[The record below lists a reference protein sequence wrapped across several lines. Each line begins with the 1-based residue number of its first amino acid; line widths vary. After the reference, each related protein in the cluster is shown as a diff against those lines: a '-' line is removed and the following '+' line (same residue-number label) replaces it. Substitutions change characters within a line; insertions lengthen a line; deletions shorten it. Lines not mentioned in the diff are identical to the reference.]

1 MHDVAIDIKHLSF
14 AYRRGDDRVFSDL
27 SLTIRNN
34 EVTCI
39 LGHNG
44 AGKTTL
50 LHLIYG
56 TLQRAEGSVTIC
68 SPNVRTYGDIFF
80 YSGDSRQNRDLSTR
94 QIIRFRELAF
104 ARKPDLTTVRGLV
117 KRFNFG
123 KHLDTPTKN
132 LSSGNKVR
140 SSFIAGL
147 SFRPTLLLLDEP
159 TNSIDPET
167 RECLKGLVQTQK
179 LLGSAIVLVTHDLD
193 FAHAVANRALVI
205 EHGEIVH
212 EDGEIGLLGREEFTR
227 QYLRYTA
234 ERSVD
239 V

>member
-1 MHDVAIDIKHLSF
+1 MHDVVIDIQDLSF
-14 AYRRGDDRVFSDL
+14 AYRQGGDRVFSGI
-27 SLTIRNN
+27 SLTMRSN

-56 TLQRAEGSVTIC
+56 TLRCAGGSVKIS
-68 SPNVRTYGDIFF
+68 SPNVKTYEDIFF
-80 YSGDSRQNRDLSTR
+80 YSGDGRQNRDLSTR
-94 QIIRFRELAF
+94 QVIRFRELAF
-104 ARKPDLTTVRGLV
+104 ARRPDLTTERDLV

-123 KHLDTPTKN
+123 KHLDTPIKN

-147 SFRPTLLLLDEP
+147 AFRPTLLLLDEP
-159 TNSIDPET
+159 NNSIDPET
-167 RECLKGLVQTQK
+167 RECLKDLVRTQRE
-179 LLGSAIVLVTHDLD
+179 LGSTVVLVTHDLD
-193 FAHAVANRALVI
+193 FAHAVGDRALVI
-205 EHGEIVH
+205 EHGDIVH
-212 EDGEIGLLGREEFTR
+212 EDAEIGLLERREFAR

-234 ERSVD
+234 ERNVD

>member
-1 MHDVAIDIKHLSF
+1 MNDVAIDIKHLSF
-14 AYRRGDDRVFSDL
+14 AYGRGSDQVFSDF
-27 SLTIRNN
+27 SLTIRDN
-34 EVTCI
+34 EVACI

-56 TLQRAEGSVTIC
+56 TLRCAEGSVAIC
-68 SPNVRTYGDIFF
+68 SPNVKTYVDIFF

-94 QIIRFRELAF
+94 QIIRFKELAF
-104 ARKPDLTTVRGLV
+104 ARKPDLTTERDLV
-117 KRFNFG
+117 KHFNFE
-123 KHLDTPTKN
+123 KHLDTPIRN

-140 SSFIAGL
+140 SSLIAGL
-147 SFRPTLLLLDEP
+147 AFCPTLLLLDEP

-167 RECLKGLVQTQK
+167 RECLKDLVQTQK
-179 LLGSAIVLVTHDLD
+179 LLGSTVVLVTHDLD
-193 FAHAVANRALVI
+193 FAHAVADRAFVI
-205 EHGEIVH
+205 EHGEVVH
-212 EDGEIGLLGREEFTR
+212 EDSEIGLLEPEEFTR